1 MIPLKN
7 EDVKIIDLWSWC
19 VDYLWLKKVKNLE
32 ILKKN
37 NTKKQKEVFDDLAK
51 NYAQTIE
58 SGKQFGKES
67 LEKIK

>member
-1 MIPLKN
+1 MVCRLFM
-7 EDVKIIDLWSWC
+7 VKKS
-19 VDYLWLKKVKNLE
+19 KKSGNF
-32 ILKKN
+32 KKN

-67 LEKIK
+67 LEKINDVTTTGTEF